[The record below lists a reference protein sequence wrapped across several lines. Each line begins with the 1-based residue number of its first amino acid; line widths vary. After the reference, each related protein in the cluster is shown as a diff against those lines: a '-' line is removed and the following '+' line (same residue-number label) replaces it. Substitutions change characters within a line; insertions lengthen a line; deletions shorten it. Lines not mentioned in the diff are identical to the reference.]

1 MRAQRALAKAQMK
14 LDRFGQKN
22 PAGWEYDH
30 HHRGTNNPGV
40 WGDAQVEAY
49 EERRLRETARRQAHE
64 RGRRAAEVELL
75 DAKFAVREAASE
87 AADAAADLRRVE
99 AQLRATTSGKWTSAR
114 SV

>member
-1 MRAQRALAKAQMK
+1 MK
-14 LDRFGQKN
+14 LDRFGPKN

-30 HHRGTNNPGV
+30 HKLDLTPKGM
-40 WGDAQVEAY
+40 WGDGQVEAY
-49 EERRLRETARRQAHE
+49 EERRLCETARRQAHE

-75 DAKFAVREAASE
+75 DAKFAAREAASE